1 MTPFGEAMRELRR
14 QKGVT
19 QKQLAKAI
27 GVSPAYLSALEHGK
41 RGQPT
46 FELLQRITGYFHI
59 IWDEADQLFGA
70 ARMSDPKVV
79 LDTAG
84 LPAAYTDFANRLAGV
99 IRSLSPDV
107 IEEMQKL
114 LKKG

>member
-19 QKQLAKAI
+19 QKQLADAI

-41 RGQPT
+41 RGRPT

-59 IWDEADQLFGA
+59 IWDEADQLFVA
-70 ARMSDPKVV
+70 ANMSHTRVV
-79 LDTAG
+79 VDTTG
-84 LPAAYTDFANRLAGV
+84 LPAGHTDFANRLARV
-99 IRSLSPDV
+99 IRTLPPDV
-107 IEEMQKL
+107 IEDMQRL
-114 LKKG
+114 IKKS